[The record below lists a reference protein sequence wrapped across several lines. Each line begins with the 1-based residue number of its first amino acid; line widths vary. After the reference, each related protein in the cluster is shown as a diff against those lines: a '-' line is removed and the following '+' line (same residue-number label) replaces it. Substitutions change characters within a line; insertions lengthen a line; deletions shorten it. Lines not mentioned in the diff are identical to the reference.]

1 MAKRR
6 GSGLQWVFAHSRT
19 EGVVMKRRIFI
30 TILAIVM
37 MGFAVV
43 GTGPEAV
50 DAQETITLRMASLAP
65 RGSPWDR
72 AFRAWSNTLS
82 EQTNGRLR
90 LHFYVGGAQ
99 GDERDYIR
107 KMESGQLDGAV
118 ITTTGLGQIVRPVLV
133 LSAPGLF
140 TEYSKIDAVRRSMDS
155 EFKSQFEEAGYQF
168 MGWGDVGRARFFSNR
183 PLRRP
188 SDLRQTRPWAP
199 AGDTIVSQ
207 LYSTIGVSPQRLGV
221 NELLP
226 GLQTGRVDAFPAP
239 ALAAVSLQWFQH
251 VSHVTQQSNSVI
263 IGATVIKKE
272 RIDALPE
279 DLRSALMETSGRAH
293 AALSRSIRRADDR
306 AYQAILTR
314 NVTAV
319 DISAYQ
325 SEWDEVSEQ
334 TRQRLAGRLYSAELL
349 RRVERLAR

>member
-1 MAKRR
+1 
-6 GSGLQWVFAHSRT
+6 
-19 EGVVMKRRIFI
+19 MKRRIFV
-30 TILAIVM
+30 TILAVVM

-43 GTGPEAV
+43 GTGPEPV

-72 AFRAWSNTLS
+72 AFRAWGNTLS
-82 EQTNGRLR
+82 QQTNGRLR

-118 ITTTGLGQIVRPVLV
+118 ITTAGLGQIVRPTLV

-140 TEYSKIDAVRRSMDS
+140 TEYSKVDRVRAALSS
-155 EFKSQFEEAGYQF
+155 EFTAQFEDAGFKF

-183 PLRRP
+183 EIHGP
-188 SDLRQTRPWAP
+188 SDLRQTRPWARP
-199 AGDTIVSQ
+199 DDPIINQ
-207 LYSTIGVSPQRLGV
+207 FYSVIGVSPQRLGV

-251 VSHVTQQSNSVI
+251 VTHVTQQASSIV
-263 IGATVIKKE
+263 IGATVIKKDKV
-272 RIDALPE
+272 DALPE
-279 DLRSALMETSGRAH
+279 DLQNALMETSLRAH
-293 AALSRSIRRADDR
+293 AALNRSIRRADDR
-306 AYQAILTR
+306 AYQAIISR

-319 DISAYQ
+319 DISAHQ
-325 SEWDEVSEQ
+325 AEWDRVTQQ
-334 TRQRLAGRLYSAELL
+334 TRQRLAGRLYPADLL